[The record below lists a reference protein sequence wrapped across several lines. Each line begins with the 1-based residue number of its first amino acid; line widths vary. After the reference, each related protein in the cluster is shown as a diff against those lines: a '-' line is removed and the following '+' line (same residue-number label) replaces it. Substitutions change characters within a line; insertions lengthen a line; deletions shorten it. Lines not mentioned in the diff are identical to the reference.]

1 MALTYSSWSPP
12 DMVPEVEAHVRAY
25 LSALAD
31 PDDDET
37 TYADEVR
44 IRHQDPA
51 EDEVGIH
58 HDAPTVVGGVV
69 VVGELDAEANAP
81 YLRSDFSP
89 EQDIEANPLT
99 VESIEEQP

>member
-25 LSALAD
+25 LSAVAD
-31 PDDDET
+31 PNDDET

-44 IRHQDPA
+44 IRHVDPP
-51 EDEVGIH
+51 EDDDGVAHEI
-58 HDAPTVVGGVV
+58 PTEGDGVL

-81 YLRSDFSP
+81 YLLPGFTP
-89 EQDIEANPLT
+89 EQDIAANPLT